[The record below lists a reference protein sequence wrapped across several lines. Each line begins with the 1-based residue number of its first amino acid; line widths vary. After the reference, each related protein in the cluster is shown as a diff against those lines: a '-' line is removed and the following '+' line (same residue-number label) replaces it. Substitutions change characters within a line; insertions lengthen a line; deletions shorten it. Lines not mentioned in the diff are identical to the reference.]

1 MASME
6 TIKSVAQQI
15 AETFHPQKIVLFG
28 SHAVGNATDES
39 DIDLMVVMVSD
50 LPPHKRNIA
59 LKRLFPRRLFSL
71 DAFVYTPKEFLK
83 YKDIPGT
90 LAYAA
95 SHKGKLLYG
104 LSG

>member
-39 DIDLMVVMVSD
+39 DIDLMVVMESD
-50 LPPHKRNIA
+50 LPPHRRNIA
-59 LKRLFPRRLFSL
+59 LKRLFPRRSFSL
-71 DAFVYTPKEFLK
+71 DAFVYTPQEFMKL
-83 YKDIPGT
+83 KDIPGT
-90 LAYAA
+90 LVYTANNF
-95 SHKGKLLYG
+95 GKLIYG
-104 LSG
+104 